1 MKNRLCSSH
10 ACGPA
15 YPNSSLLPYAVKD
28 GKDPSSGSSG
38 SSMQTLVLTEGMVLG
53 GGAFSRVSVAT
64 GELLFCI
71 TTSVL
76 IC

>member
-1 MKNRLCSSH
+1 M
-10 ACGPA
+10 PF
-15 YPNSSLLPYAVKD
+15 AVKD

-64 GELLFCI
+64 GELVGQWLGVVHNYCNG
-71 TTSVL
+71 S
-76 IC
+76 